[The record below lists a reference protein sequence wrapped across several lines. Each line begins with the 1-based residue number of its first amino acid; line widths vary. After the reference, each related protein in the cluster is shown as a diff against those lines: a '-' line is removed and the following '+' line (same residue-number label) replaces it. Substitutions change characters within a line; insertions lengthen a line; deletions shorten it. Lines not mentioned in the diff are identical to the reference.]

1 LKALFNTYPV
11 AFHTPGGGEI
21 QLLRTKEALMRLGI
35 DVELYDQWKPKIP
48 DADVVHYF
56 SVFGG
61 SSVFCNFVKDQG
73 KPLAISSVLYPHK
86 NVERYPMGEIRHLLS
101 IADIVLPNSIHEG
114 ELLSRVFDLPIS
126 KFRPV
131 YNGVDGIFLSDP
143 GFDGS
148 LFRKAFS
155 IDGPFLLSV
164 ANIEERKNQIA
175 LARAL
180 SKTDFQLILFGNIR
194 DQAYYEEMHRVSNGK
209 IRFLG
214 YLPNHSELL
223 RSAYLACDAFLL
235 PSLLE
240 TPGLAALEAA
250 AMGAKVVVTSVGSTQ
265 EYFENLVHYVD
276 PEDETS
282 FLPAIESAL
291 NTPAT
296 GALKNHIRSRFTWE
310 NAARQTLAA
319 YREILGS

>member
-1 LKALFNTYPV
+1 
-11 AFHTPGGGEI
+11 
-21 QLLRTKEALMRLGI
+21 M
-35 DVELYDQWKPKIP
+35 
-48 DADVVHYF
+48 VHYF

-86 NVERYPMGEIRHLLS
+86 NLDRYPMGEIRHLLS
-101 IADIVLPNSIHEG
+101 IADVVLPNSIHEG
-114 ELLSRVFDLPIS
+114 ELLSKVFDLPIS

-131 YNGVDGIFLSDP
+131 YNGVDKIFLSDP
-143 GFDGS
+143 DFNGS
-148 LFRKAFS
+148 LFREKFS
-155 IDGPFLLSV
+155 VDGPFLLSV

-180 SKTDFQLILFGNIR
+180 AKTDFQLILFGNIR
-194 DQAYYEEMHRVSNGK
+194 SQPYFDEMNRVSNGK
-209 IRFLG
+209 IRYLG

-223 RSAYLACDAFLL
+223 RSAYLACEAFLL
-235 PSLLE
+235 PSFLE

-250 AMGAKVVVTSVGSTQ
+250 AMGAKVVVTSVGSTR

-276 PEDETS
+276 PEDES
-282 FLPAIESAL
+282 SILPAIDSAL
-291 NTPAT
+291 NAPASS
-296 GALKNHIRSRFTWE
+296 ALKKHVRSRFTWE
-310 NAARQTLAA
+310 NAAKQTLSA